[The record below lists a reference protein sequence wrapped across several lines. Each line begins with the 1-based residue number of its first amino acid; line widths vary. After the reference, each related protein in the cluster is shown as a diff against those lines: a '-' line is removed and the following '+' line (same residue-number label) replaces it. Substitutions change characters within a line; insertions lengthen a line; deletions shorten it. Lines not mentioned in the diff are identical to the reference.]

1 MTSPEDDKM
10 DDRNKMDPV
19 PNNSSYDK
27 DLWAKYKKVRKTG
40 RVENPSAAA
49 YISQRNTQNILGADY
64 LEQAHGSNQ
73 RNSIENIARIR
84 SDKEIRSNDSLVSTN
99 GTVSKDI
106 NGNCDTVT
114 RDLDK
119 HSTILNKGANTHSDA
134 DMKDVALGSTVP
146 NNDVNQYDPREK
158 KNSISVSIH
167 EEIRKSFS
175 RTRSL
180 SVTVIK
186 NIFKKSKTF
195 HNSSD
200 TLISSRS
207 TKPADAVIPN
217 FIFKYHTEDVDD
229 PLPQSAKVGW
239 FRQCCTAFS
248 MGLNTLV
255 CGILLGLMSSNDS
268 IMMTLQ
274 FSSHATQ
281 RDLLLIWLK
290 YAFLIGSFNLLHF
303 ILRRMMLRMLA
314 NQ

>member
-1 MTSPEDDKM
+1 MPSPEDDKM
-10 DDRNKMDPV
+10 DDRNKMDPI

-73 RNSIENIARIR
+73 RNMKSIENIARIR
-84 SDKEIRSNDSLVSTN
+84 SDEEIRSNDSLVSTN

-106 NGNCDTVT
+106 N
-114 RDLDK
+114 
-119 HSTILNKGANTHSDA
+119 
-134 DMKDVALGSTVP
+134 
-146 NNDVNQYDPREK
+146 
-158 KNSISVSIH
+158 
-167 EEIRKSFS
+167 
-175 RTRSL
+175 
-180 SVTVIK
+180 VTVIK